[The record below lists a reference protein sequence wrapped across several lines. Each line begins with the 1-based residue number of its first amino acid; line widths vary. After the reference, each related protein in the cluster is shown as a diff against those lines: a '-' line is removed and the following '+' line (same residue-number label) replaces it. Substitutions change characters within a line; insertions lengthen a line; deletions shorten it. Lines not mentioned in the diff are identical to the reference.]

1 MLKLTNVS
9 KSYTKGTFAVDHI
22 DLEVNA
28 GEIFGLLGPNGAGKT
43 TTLKLITGILEPTTG
58 SIQVN
63 GYDIATDALTAKM
76 QFGFVS
82 DDPNAFLRL
91 KGHEYLTFM
100 ADIYR
105 VAPEDR
111 QTRITTLAKDLGM
124 ETALGDKIQSYSH
137 GMRQKIVL
145 MGALMHN
152 PPIWILDEPMTG
164 LDPQSAF
171 VLKTMMRSHADAGK
185 AVVFSTHVLEVA
197 EKICDRIAIIDK
209 GQILFCGELQALR
222 AQRGDVSLEALF
234 LQLTGADADL
244 IAGLDEPRG
253 A

>member
-105 VAPEDR
+105 
-111 QTRITTLAKDLGM
+111 
-124 ETALGDKIQSYSH
+124 
-137 GMRQKIVL
+137 
-145 MGALMHN
+145 GA
-152 PPIWILDEPMTG
+152 
-164 LDPQSAF
+164 
-171 VLKTMMRSHADAGK
+171 
-185 AVVFSTHVLEVA
+185 
-197 EKICDRIAIIDK
+197 
-209 GQILFCGELQALR
+209 
-222 AQRGDVSLEALF
+222 
-234 LQLTGADADL
+234 
-244 IAGLDEPRG
+244 
-253 A
+253 

>member
-1 MLKLTNVS
+1 
-9 KSYTKGTFAVDHI
+9 
-22 DLEVNA
+22 
-28 GEIFGLLGPNGAGKT
+28 
-43 TTLKLITGILEPTTG
+43 
-58 SIQVN
+58 
-63 GYDIATDALTAKM
+63 
-76 QFGFVS
+76 
-82 DDPNAFLRL
+82 
-91 KGHEYLTFM
+91 
-100 ADIYR
+100 
-105 VAPEDR
+105 
-111 QTRITTLAKDLGM
+111 M